1 MFRINCHFTSG
12 IRHAKPAPAISG
24 SFSNVSSGPLPKKSC
39 FIQIFSCVEFARFVG
54 SLREYFPQ
62 LPGMDMCE
70 RIQAGEM
77 APLTELALGQC
88 AGVFVG
94 AVAVGV
100 PVGHGSLGGGMGCC

>member
-1 MFRINCHFTSG
+1 
-12 IRHAKPAPAISG
+12 
-24 SFSNVSSGPLPKKSC
+24 
-39 FIQIFSCVEFARFVG
+39 
-54 SLREYFPQ
+54 
-62 LPGMDMCE
+62 MDMCE